1 MKHEAYPLDPVRS
14 DRPDDSLSAFPAA
27 AEEPLNEAPPTVTD
41 IVVTDEMLAQGETVT
56 GIYNSVDVQTRASNL
71 ITSNSINLTKS
82 GDNLLVSGFTNGID
96 GVDKCGF
103 SYVTLQRLVNGKWED
118 YVKWTDLYSSSSM
131 YTLGKSVTAAH
142 GYNYRVICNHHAEKP
157 GFLWFRDTQD
167 IYNETSYLYF

>member
-1 MKHEAYPLDPVRS
+1 MKRI
-14 DRPDDSLSAFPAA
+14 LSTLCAAIALMTACLAFPAA

-167 IYNETSYLYF
+167 IYNVTSYVYF